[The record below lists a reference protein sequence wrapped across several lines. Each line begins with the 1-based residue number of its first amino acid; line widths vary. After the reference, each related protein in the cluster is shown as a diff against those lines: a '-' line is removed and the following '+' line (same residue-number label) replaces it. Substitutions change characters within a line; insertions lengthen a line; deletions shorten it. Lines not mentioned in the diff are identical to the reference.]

1 MIFLR
6 KYNLKSTKT
15 AHSVLLNPKNHFES
29 TKMTEFV
36 LLTGVSFLSLSD
48 FNRKLVMKLFCLRTM
63 VLIGL
68 LFTCFQQSYA
78 QEDKVRFAYDVD
90 FEMNFDNREFDR
102 SSFSKAMTIFG
113 ARLTPSVGIAVP
125 QGDKG
130 MNHRLML
137 GIDVMKDFG
146 ASPISPELS
155 GGASDET
162 AQFLNNRSLL
172 REITLYYMLEK
183 KSAKT
188 GLHMYA
194 GIFPRAASEG
204 SYSEAFFSDSLR
216 FYDNNLEGLLLK
228 IYRPKAYWEVGCD
241 WMGKPGY
248 ARKEKFMIFS
258 SGVSHVASFMD
269 IGYAAYMYHFAG
281 SAKARGVV
289 DNILINPYMKF
300 DFGSSMNMQE
310 FSLRFGWLQA
320 MQHDRVF
327 VGHYVFPCGGE
338 FDLEMRNWN
347 VGIRNKL
354 FYGTDMMP
362 YYNSSDAG
370 GDKYGNRLYMGDPFY
385 RIHDDGVAGPG
396 MYDRFEVFYEPHVG
410 KYLSI
415 RISARF
421 HFHDFRYSGCQQ
433 MVGIRF
439 NLHELMNR

>member
-1 MIFLR
+1 
-6 KYNLKSTKT
+6 
-15 AHSVLLNPKNHFES
+15 
-29 TKMTEFV
+29 
-36 LLTGVSFLSLSD
+36 
-48 FNRKLVMKLFCLRTM
+48 MKLFSLRSIAI
-63 VLIGL
+63 LAIFFL
-68 LFTCFQQSYA
+68 TCHLSTA
-78 QEDKVRFAYDVD
+78 QTDSDKVKFAYDVD

-102 SSFSKAMTIFG
+102 SRFSKAMTIFG
-113 ARLTPSVGIAVP
+113 ARLTPSVGITVP
-125 QGDKG
+125 QNEKN
-130 MNHRLML
+130 MNHRIMVGL
-137 GIDVMKDFG
+137 DVMKDFG
-146 ASPISPELS
+146 ASPVSGDLA

-162 AQFLNNRSLL
+162 SPALNNRNLL

-188 GLHMYA
+188 DLHMYA

-258 SGVSHVASFMD
+258 SGVSHVTPFMD
-269 IGYAAYMYHFAG
+269 MGYAAYMYHFAG
-281 SAKARGVV
+281 SGKARGVV
-289 DNILINPYMKF
+289 DNVLLNPYVKF
-300 DFGSSMNMQE
+300 DFGSRMNMQE

-338 FDLEMRNWN
+338 FDLEMRKWN

-362 YYNSSDAG
+362 YYNSQDAG

-385 RIHDDGVAGPG
+385 RIHDDGAAGPG
-396 MYDRFEVFYEPHVG
+396 MYDRFEAFYEPHVG

-433 MVGIRF
+433 MVGILF
-439 NLHELMNR
+439 NLHRLEISRLRSK

>member
-1 MIFLR
+1 
-6 KYNLKSTKT
+6 
-15 AHSVLLNPKNHFES
+15 
-29 TKMTEFV
+29 
-36 LLTGVSFLSLSD
+36 
-48 FNRKLVMKLFCLRTM
+48 MKLFSLRSIAI
-63 VLIGL
+63 LAIFFL
-68 LFTCFQQSYA
+68 TCHLSTA
-78 QEDKVRFAYDVD
+78 QTDSDKVKFAYDVD

-102 SSFSKAMTIFG
+102 SRFSKAMTIFG
-113 ARLTPSVGIAVP
+113 ARLTPSVGITVP
-125 QGDKG
+125 QNEKN
-130 MNHRLML
+130 MNHRIMVGL
-137 GIDVMKDFG
+137 DVMKDFG
-146 ASPISPELS
+146 ASPVSGDLA

-162 AQFLNNRSLL
+162 SPALNNRNLL

-188 GLHMYA
+188 DLHMYA
-194 GIFPRAASEG
+194 GIFSRAASEG

-258 SGVSHVASFMD
+258 SGVSHVTPFMD
-269 IGYAAYMYHFAG
+269 MGYAAYMYHFAG
-281 SAKARGVV
+281 SGKARGVV
-289 DNILINPYMKF
+289 DNVLLNPYVKF
-300 DFGSSMNMQE
+300 DFGSRMNMQE

-338 FDLEMRNWN
+338 FDLEMRKWN

-362 YYNSSDAG
+362 YYNSQDAG

-385 RIHDDGVAGPG
+385 RIHDDGAAGPG
-396 MYDRFEVFYEPHVG
+396 MYDRFEAFYEPHVG

-433 MVGIRF
+433 MVGILF
-439 NLHELMNR
+439 NLHRLEISRLRSK

>member
-1 MIFLR
+1 
-6 KYNLKSTKT
+6 
-15 AHSVLLNPKNHFES
+15 
-29 TKMTEFV
+29 
-36 LLTGVSFLSLSD
+36 
-48 FNRKLVMKLFCLRTM
+48 MKLFSLRSIAI
-63 VLIGL
+63 LAIFFL
-68 LFTCFQQSYA
+68 TCHLSTA
-78 QEDKVRFAYDVD
+78 QTDSDKVKFAYDVD

-102 SSFSKAMTIFG
+102 SRFSKAMTIFG
-113 ARLTPSVGIAVP
+113 ARLTPSVGITVP
-125 QGDKG
+125 QNEKN
-130 MNHRLML
+130 MNHRIMVGL
-137 GIDVMKDFG
+137 DVMKDFG
-146 ASPISPELS
+146 ASPVSGDLA

-162 AQFLNNRSLL
+162 SPALNNRNLL

-188 GLHMYA
+188 DLHMYA

-228 IYRPKAYWEVGCD
+228 IYRPRAYWEVGCD

-258 SGVSHVASFMD
+258 SGVSHVTPFMD
-269 IGYAAYMYHFAG
+269 MGYAAYMYHFAG
-281 SAKARGVV
+281 SGKARGVV
-289 DNILINPYMKF
+289 DNVLLNPYVKF
-300 DFGSSMNMQE
+300 DFGSRMNMQE

-338 FDLEMRNWN
+338 FDLEMRKWN

-362 YYNSSDAG
+362 YYNSQDAG

-385 RIHDDGVAGPG
+385 RIHDDGAAGPG
-396 MYDRFEVFYEPHVG
+396 MYDRFEAFYEPHVG

-433 MVGIRF
+433 MVGILF
-439 NLHELMNR
+439 NLHRLEISRLRSK